1 MGIEEM
7 SIKDKYYL
15 IRNQG
20 EIGRKCIEK
29 GYAIVKMPSGKIY
42 KIRELG

>member
-1 MGIEEM
+1 MT
-7 SIKDKYYL
+7 IKDKYHL
-15 IRNQG
+15 LRNSSK
-20 EIGRKCIEK
+20 ISRDCIEN

>member
-1 MGIEEM
+1 MNIE
-7 SIKDKYYL
+7 ITTQDRYHLLK
-15 IRNQG
+15 NQSK
-20 EIGRKCIEK
+20 IGKECIEK